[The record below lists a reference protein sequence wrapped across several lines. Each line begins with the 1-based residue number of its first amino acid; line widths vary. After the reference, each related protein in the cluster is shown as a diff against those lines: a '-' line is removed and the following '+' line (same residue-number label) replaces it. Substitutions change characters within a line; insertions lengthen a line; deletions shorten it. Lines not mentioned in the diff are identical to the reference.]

1 MDNQHFETASLD
13 RAAYLCLSGIA
24 PLEVR
29 PASTDPRRRIWIFAY
44 SDELRTAN
52 HQFSDGT
59 ADASII
65 RGFIDARHRVL
76 NLANAKDAG
85 DGTK

>member
-1 MDNQHFETASLD
+1 MDNQQFETASLD
-13 RAAYLCLSGIA
+13 RVAYLSLSGIA

-29 PASTDPRRRIWIFAY
+29 PASTDPRRRIWVFAY
-44 SDELRTAN
+44 TDELRAAN
-52 HQFSDGT
+52 HKFSDGT

-76 NLANAKDAG
+76 NLANARDAG
-85 DGTK
+85 DDTK